1 MNHFNQL
8 TPAQDERL
16 ALLLEELGESIQII
30 GKIQRH
36 GYESY
41 SPDFPAPHG
50 PSNRD
55 RLVHELGDVLVAIDF
70 LVSNSDIDLAALQDR
85 TRVKSAKV
93 WNWLHEQSGLSTKQG
108 TLLDLVEQKK

>member
-1 MNHFNQL
+1 MRFNQL
-8 TPAQDERL
+8 TAAEDERL
-16 ALLLEELGESIQII
+16 ALLLEQLGESIQII

-55 RLVHELGDVLVAIDF
+55 RLVHELGDVLMAIDF
-70 LVSNSDIDLAALQDR
+70 LVSNDDIDYAELQDR
-85 TRVKSAKV
+85 VRVKSVKV
-93 WNWLHEQSGLSTKQG
+93 WNWLHEQSSFSTKQG
-108 TLLDLVEQKK
+108 KLTSDFIEVE